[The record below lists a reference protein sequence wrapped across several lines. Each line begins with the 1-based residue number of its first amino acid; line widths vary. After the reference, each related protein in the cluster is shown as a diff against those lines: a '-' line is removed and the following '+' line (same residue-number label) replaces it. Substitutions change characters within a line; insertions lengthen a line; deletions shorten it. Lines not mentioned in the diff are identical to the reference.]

1 MLLESEV
8 GGNILGHAVTM
19 RLSLTR
25 QDPCCSSMESS
36 EAGQQAQTQG
46 SQCSA
51 RLTDIEGRSGRL
63 LQLTFH
69 SRIIFDWQVLAC
81 CNNSY
86 YKDIWEM

>member
-46 SQCSA
+46 LSALPASQTLRA
-51 RLTDIEGRSGRL
+51 GRGGYYN
-63 LQLTFH
+63 
-69 SRIIFDWQVLAC
+69 SRSTLG
-81 CNNSY
+81 
-86 YKDIWEM
+86 